1 MKILKYK
8 ALKNHEYKIIT
19 DSNEYKLYDDII
31 IKYQLLLKKDICE
44 VEFNNILKENNLI
57 KAYYVGVSAITV
69 KLRTEKEMITIL
81 KKKGFNNEEIKYA
94 IDNLRKNHFLDHNLY
109 IEAYIHDMLNMHL
122 MGEKKIYNNLCNLG
136 FMKEEIEPFLK
147 AVDKSIYQDKIK
159 NYINKKVKSNK
170 SSIMEFKRKTLK
182 ELIDKG
188 FEKGDITNYLD
199 SLDIIEDEDMI
210 KKLVNK
216 LYNKY
221 INKYDLY
228 TTKLKIKNYLY
239 QKGYNNINI
248 DDYLDI
254 S

>member
-1 MKILKYK
+1 
-8 ALKNHEYKIIT
+8 
-19 DSNEYKLYDDII
+19 
-31 IKYQLLLKKDICE
+31 
-44 VEFNNILKENNLI
+44 
-57 KAYYVGVSAITV
+57 
-69 KLRTEKEMITIL
+69 
-81 KKKGFNNEEIKYA
+81 
-94 IDNLRKNHFLDHNLY
+94 
-109 IEAYIHDMLNMHL
+109 
-122 MGEKKIYNNLCNLG
+122 
-136 FMKEEIEPFLK
+136 MKEEIEPFLK

-188 FEKGDITNYLD
+188 FEKEDITNYLD

-210 KKLVNK
+210 KRLVNK